1 MPEFNSNEWIALATT
16 YGVRILLALAIYL
29 VGKRIVAFTTDLMA
43 KAMTARGL
51 DPTVGNFVQNITY
64 YLLLALVVV
73 AALGQRAHVGKV
85 TQAPISPLPE
95 KKNRAHPIWLSPQSP
110 FS

>member
-43 KAMTARGL
+43 KAMTSR
-51 DPTVGNFVQNITY
+51 
-64 YLLLALVVV
+64 
-73 AALGQRAHVGKV
+73 
-85 TQAPISPLPE
+85 
-95 KKNRAHPIWLSPQSP
+95 LSLIHI
-110 FS
+110 